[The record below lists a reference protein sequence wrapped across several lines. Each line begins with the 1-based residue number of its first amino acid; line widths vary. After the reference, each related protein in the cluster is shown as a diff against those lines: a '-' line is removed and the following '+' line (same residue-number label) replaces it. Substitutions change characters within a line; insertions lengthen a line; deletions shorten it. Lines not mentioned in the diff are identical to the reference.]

1 MSSTAKPILGG
12 VPDELRDEPATL
24 MALGSLLD
32 ALVADQRAAR
42 AEFASTFD
50 HFKGHAVPKP

>member
-1 MSSTAKPILGG
+1 
-12 VPDELRDEPATL
+12 

-32 ALVADQRAAR
+32 ALVADQQAAR
-42 AEFASTFD
+42 DEFAATFD